1 MIPRDLHPGAARNLF
16 LVLAPA
22 LLAFRLWLAAVLPVT
37 GDEAYFIWWGKVPDW
52 GFYDHPPMV
61 GWWVALLLQI
71 SDAPWV
77 LRLPVVLQPLV
88 LALALASFVRRRD
101 PRVAWLAALLVL
113 LAPASV
119 WNVLI
124 TTDTPLVY
132 FSLFSGLA
140 FVRAVRDDAPRWY
153 LLAGVLLGGALL
165 SKYFAGLLA
174 LACAAFLVWRPTRP
188 RIMGLAL
195 LLQGAAPFVA
205 LNLWWNWGHCWANLM
220 FNLYN
225 RHEDAGL
232 SWRTPLLYAAMML
245 YLLTPAGV
253 WRLWRDR
260 RGRAALGAD
269 DSGRALLVVGLVPLA
284 LFAVLSP
291 FKTIGMHWVLSFLPF
306 VLAAVAL
313 AAPART
319 HRGLVRTFAG
329 LAAVH
334 VIAIGIVAALPMET
348 WKRLRIYDGIVLT
361 AAAPQLLER
370 LEPWLADYVP
380 ATDGYSPSVTMSYNA
395 GRYFAVFGPGSSH
408 ARHDDILTDWRRHDG
423 ANILV
428 LRRSPPRES
437 DYAPY
442 FREVEYREF
451 ELRGARFH
459 VVLGRG
465 FYYAAYREG
474 VLEPVRSRWY
484 AIPAWLPAGPCYF
497 CQRYFPD
504 RSCRAATR

>member
-1 MIPRDLHPGAARNLF
+1 MPRDFSPAAARRLF
-16 LVLAPA
+16 LILAPT
-22 LLAFRLWLAAVLPVT
+22 LLAFRLWLAVVLPVT

-61 GWWVALLLQI
+61 GWWLALLLRI
-71 SDAPWV
+71 SEAPWV

-88 LALALASFVRRRD
+88 LALAVAGFVRRRD

-119 WNVLI
+119 WNVLV

-140 FVRAVRDDAPRWY
+140 FLRAVRDDAPRWY

-174 LACAAFLVWRPTRP
+174 LACAAFLLWRPTRA
-188 RIMGLAL
+188 RLAGLAL
-195 LLQGAAPFVA
+195 LVLGAAPFVA

-225 RHEDAGL
+225 RHDDAGL
-232 SWRTPLLYAAMML
+232 SWRTPLLYAVMML

-260 RGRAALGAD
+260 RGRAALAAD

-284 LFAVLSP
+284 LFAALSP

-313 AAPART
+313 AAPQAARG
-319 HRGLVRTFAG
+319 GLVRGFAG
-329 LAAVH
+329 LAAAH
-334 VIAIGIVAALPMET
+334 VIAIGVIAALPMES

-361 AAAPQLLER
+361 AAAPQLLEQ
-370 LEPWLADYVP
+370 LEPWLADHVP
-380 ATDGYSPSVTMSYNA
+380 ATDGYSPSVTLSYNA

-428 LRRSPPRES
+428 LRKSAPRES

-442 FREVEYREF
+442 FRAVEYREF

-465 FYYAAYREG
+465 FDYAAYRAS
-474 VLEPVRSRWY
+474 VLESVRSRWY

-504 RSCRAATR
+504 RSCRAAAR